1 MPKQRLEMTP
11 GVKYRGY
18 GMMNSFGEFEFTPEQ
33 TGIRKGK
40 RRFIKQGDN
49 FSVSET
55 VNNVLVHMAF
65 EKQKSKMEL
74 MKEYLKV
81 TNSVLEV
88 LRDYEI

>member
-1 MPKQRLEMTP
+1 MTKQRLEMTP

-18 GMMNSFGEFEFTPEQ
+18 GVLNSFGEFEFIPEQ
-33 TGIRKGK
+33 TGIRRGK
-40 RRFIKQGDN
+40 RRFIKQGEN

-55 VNNVLVHMAF
+55 VNNILIHAAF
-65 EKQKSKMEL
+65 EKQKSKIEL

-81 TNSVLEV
+81 MNSILEV